1 MYVCVCTHVCKFL
14 GVYLHMCIRSTCVCD
29 IVFDIV
35 CVFVSRRGDSEV
47 LSN

>member
-1 MYVCVCTHVCKFL
+1 MCVCVHMCVSFWGCTYVCVYAAHV
-14 GVYLHMCIRSTCVCD
+14 CVCD

>member
-1 MYVCVCTHVCKFL
+1 MYVYTQHV
-14 GVYLHMCIRSTCVCD
+14 CVCD

-35 CVFVSRRGDSEV
+35 CVFVSRHGDSEV